1 MTDRRKIM
9 LPVAILIGAMT
20 AGAALIA
27 TKPEIETIE
36 TERAAVVVRALEAH
50 PTTVQMLVRSQGTV
64 APRTESE
71 LIPEVSGRVEWV
83 APSLVTGGFFEQGDV
98 LLRIDPVDYTAAV
111 ERARAQRA
119 RAQGEYEYA
128 ASRLA
133 RQVRLSHESVASAS
147 QYDDAQRA
155 ARVTQATLEEA
166 KVALAQ
172 AQRDLERTEVRAPFA
187 GRVRNERVD
196 VGQFVSRGAS
206 IGTLYATDYVEI
218 RLPIPDEDLAY
229 LDMPL
234 WNRAGANDA
243 GPAVLLRARFAGA
256 LHEWPGRI
264 VRTEGEI
271 DKRSRVVH
279 VVARVENPY
288 EPGEHPGRP
297 PLAVGL
303 FVHAEIVGPSIR
315 DVIELPRSALREG
328 RDVLVVDLDD
338 RIRIRS
344 AEVVRVDRERAFV
357 RLELAPGE
365 RICISV
371 LQVVLEGMKVQTI
384 DAALAGR
391 S

>member
-1 MTDRRKIM
+1 MRITKYQNGCLRYCHRRQCASRHKKYRFD
-9 LPVAILIGAMT
+9 T
-20 AGAALIA
+20 APSESAPEIQRDDFDKRNQGAALIA

-187 GRVRNERVD
+187 GRVRDMRVRQAEHVYD
-196 VGQFVSRGAS
+196 MQTALEADGSDHG
-206 IGTLYATDYVEI
+206 GCKP
-218 RLPIPDEDLAY
+218 RLGGE
-229 LDMPL
+229 
-234 WNRAGANDA
+234 
-243 GPAVLLRARFAGA
+243 VL
-256 LHEWPGRI
+256 
-264 VRTEGEI
+264 
-271 DKRSRVVH
+271 
-279 VVARVENPY
+279 
-288 EPGEHPGRP
+288 
-297 PLAVGL
+297 
-303 FVHAEIVGPSIR
+303 
-315 DVIELPRSALREG
+315 
-328 RDVLVVDLDD
+328 
-338 RIRIRS
+338 
-344 AEVVRVDRERAFV
+344 
-357 RLELAPGE
+357 
-365 RICISV
+365 
-371 LQVVLEGMKVQTI
+371 
-384 DAALAGR
+384 
-391 S
+391 